1 MAIKIKKQLYKST
14 NYQFLTGVAAGIAD
28 YLDVSHISIR
38 VLFILLT
45 LASGIGLVFYLTLSV
60 LLPTERE
67 VIEQDDLEFYQ
78 TAIQGLQ
85 SKDDN
90 IIVNKSTFWDELIT
104 APNIISISILFFGG
118 FILQFDIVP
127 WALISNSW
135 RYPALFITIGIA
147 FILKSLTHT
156 KSNIL

>member
-1 MAIKIKKQLYKST
+1 MAIEIKKRLYKST
-14 NYQFLTGVAAGIAD
+14 DYQFLTGVAAGIAD

-67 VIEQDDLEFYQ
+67 VMEQDDLEFYQ

-85 SKDDN
+85 SKDGN
-90 IIVNKSTFWDELIT
+90 TIVRKSTLWDELIT

-127 WALISNSW
+127 WALIPNSW
-135 RYPALFITIGIA
+135 RYPALFITIGMA
-147 FILKSLTHT
+147 FILKSLTNKKT
-156 KSNIL
+156 